1 MRHLKLLTHVVE
13 VARMGSIRKAAEHLN
28 LTPSAMNR
36 RIQDLEA
43 EVGTPLFERR
53 PRGVQIDHRGRD
65 VRALCPQPDRRRR
78 ADAVAGR
85 GFARLAARTG
95 ADRLQPGAGAGFPGV
110 AHRAFPEAA
119 SEGDCSICKVMDHDR
134 ALSALAAYDVD
145 LALIYRPA
153 MWPSLRVIASIPQRL
168 VVIVR
173 SDHPLAAKKV
183 VRLSECAEYPA
194 ALPDR
199 TLSGRQIL
207 DEVTTR
213 RDLRFNTM
221 AESNSFEM
229 LRGLVF
235 RCNMISFQIEIGA
248 PSGDLGMGLIGRPV
262 DMRDLPTAD
271 LVLCQLRG
279 RSLSVAAATFAEIL
293 CQEPAEHQAAYQAGF
308 LERFQAKW
316 TPVRVKKTRQIKNS
330 RVPFRFNRNGAL
342 ENHVVR
348 KRSTPSASSAVRRPS
363 TSM

>member
-1 MRHLKLLTHVVE
+1 MRHLKLLANVVE
-13 VARMGSIRKAAEHLN
+13 VARMGSIRKAAERLN

-53 PRGVQIDHRGRD
+53 PRGVRLTTAGEMFVRYARSQI
-65 VRALCPQPDRRRR
+65 AE
-78 ADAVAGR
+78 
-85 GFARLAARTG
+85 
-95 ADRLQPGAGAGFPGV
+95 ADRMLSQVEDLRGLRRGPIQIACSQALALDFLPSHI
-110 AHRAFPEAA
+110 AAFQKQHPKVLF
-119 SEGDCSICKVMDHDR
+119 DLRVMDHDR
-134 ALSALAAYDVD
+134 ALTALAAYEVD
-145 LALIYRPA
+145 LALVYRPA
-153 MWPSLRVIASIPQRL
+153 MWPWLRVIASIPQRL

-213 RDLRFNTM
+213 RDLRFNTL

-248 PSGDLGMGLIGRPV
+248 PSGDLGMGLTGRPV
-262 DMRDLPTAD
+262 DVRDLPTAD

-279 RSLSVAAATFAEIL
+279 RSLPVAAATFAEL
-293 CQEPAEHQAAYQAGF
+293 MLKSMQSAKAE
-308 LERFQAKW
+308 
-316 TPVRVKKTRQIKNS
+316 V
-330 RVPFRFNRNGAL
+330 
-342 ENHVVR
+342 
-348 KRSTPSASSAVRRPS
+348 
-363 TSM
+363 

>member
-1 MRHLKLLTHVVE
+1 MRHLKLLAHVVE
-13 VARMGSIRKAAEHLN
+13 VARMGSIRKAAERLN

-53 PRGVQIDHRGRD
+53 PRGVRLTTAGEMFVRYARSQIAEAERMLSQVEDLRGLR
-65 VRALCPQPDRRRR
+65 RGPIQIACSQALALDFLPSHI
-78 ADAVAGR
+78 
-85 GFARLAARTG
+85 AAFQKKHPKVLFDLR
-95 ADRLQPGAGAGFPGV
+95 
-110 AHRAFPEAA
+110 
-119 SEGDCSICKVMDHDR
+119 VMDHER
-134 ALSALAAYDVD
+134 ALAALAAYEVD
-145 LALIYRPA
+145 LALVYRPA

-173 SDHPLAAKKV
+173 SDHPLAAKKT

-213 RDLRFNTM
+213 RDLRFNTL

-248 PSGDLGMGLIGRPV
+248 PSGDLGMGLTGRPV
-262 DMRDLPTAD
+262 DVRDLPTAD
-271 LVLCQLRG
+271 LVMCQLRG
-279 RSLSVAAATFAEIL
+279 RSLPVAAATFAEL
-293 CQEPAEHQAAYQAGF
+293 MLKNMQSFKAG
-308 LERFQAKW
+308 A
-316 TPVRVKKTRQIKNS
+316 
-330 RVPFRFNRNGAL
+330 
-342 ENHVVR
+342 
-348 KRSTPSASSAVRRPS
+348 
-363 TSM
+363 